1 MTPPISQIE
10 GLGMTEDLAETEL
23 QDMPLEEAESDP
35 VDDEYQTPVYNKMQ
49 VQDVVKREKQKAY
62 EKGRRAAMMEQ
73 EESQQQQQLGGMST
87 PSREEIQRLIAEQAP
102 QLLQDH
108 VNEMQAKHTVNSFV
122 NKMQAAEQKYPG
134 IQEKLNDLDYNT
146 ITPLIKM
153 ANDMENTGD
162 IINELMA
169 NPMKMGNLLA
179 LLYAQPKMAQ
189 KAMNDLSSS
198 IKTNEDAKAQEVQA
212 KDPMSQLKP
221 SQNAGMD
228 NGSLSVSDMRKMFR
242 K

>member
-1 MTPPISQIE
+1 
-10 GLGMTEDLAETEL
+10 MTEDLAETEL
-23 QDMPLEEAESDP
+23 QDTPLEEAESETA
-35 VDDEYQTPVYNKMQ
+35 DDDYQAPVYNKIQ

-73 EESQQQQQLGGMST
+73 QEQQQSLGGMST
-87 PSREEIQRLIAEQAP
+87 PSREEIQKLIAEQAP

-134 IQEKLNDLDYNT
+134 IQEKLNELDYNT

-162 IINELMA
+162 IVNELIT

-189 KAMNDLSSS
+189 KAMNDLSAS
-198 IKTNEDAKAQEVQA
+198 IKSNEDAKAQEAQA

-228 NGSLSVSDMRKMFR
+228 NGSLSVSDLRKMFR
-242 K
+242 

>member
-1 MTPPISQIE
+1 
-10 GLGMTEDLAETEL
+10 MTEDLAETEL
-23 QDMPLEEAESDP
+23 QDTPLEEAESETA
-35 VDDEYQTPVYNKMQ
+35 DDDYQAPVYNKMQ

-73 EESQQQQQLGGMST
+73 QEQQQSLGGMST
-87 PSREEIQRLIAEQAP
+87 PSREEIQKLIAEQAP

-122 NKMQAAEQKYPG
+122 NKMQVAEQKYPG
-134 IQEKLNDLDYNT
+134 IQEKLNELDYNT

-162 IINELMA
+162 IVNELIS

-189 KAMNDLSSS
+189 KAMNDLSAS
-198 IKTNEDAKAQEVQA
+198 IKTNEDAKAQEAQA

-228 NGSLSVSDMRKMFR
+228 DGSMSVSDLRKMFR
-242 K
+242 

>member
-1 MTPPISQIE
+1 
-10 GLGMTEDLAETEL
+10 MTEDLAETEL
-23 QDMPLEEAESDP
+23 QDDMPLEEAESEP
-35 VDDEYQTPVYNKMQ
+35 VDDDYQTPVYNKMQ

-62 EKGRRAAMMEQ
+62 EKGRRAALMDL
-73 EESQQQQQLGGMST
+73 QQQDTQNQSLGGMPS
-87 PSREEIQRLIAEQAP
+87 PSREEVQKLIAEQAP

-108 VNEMQAKHTVNSFV
+108 INEMQAKQTVNSFV
-122 NKMQAAEQKYPG
+122 NKMQVAEQKYPG
-134 IQEKLNDLDYNT
+134 IQEKLNELDYNT

-162 IINELMA
+162 IVNELMS

-189 KAMNDLSSS
+189 KAMNDLSVS
-198 IKTNEDAKAQEVQA
+198 IKTNEDAKAQEAQA

-242 K
+242 

>member
-1 MTPPISQIE
+1 
-10 GLGMTEDLAETEL
+10 MTEDLAETEL
-23 QDMPLEEAESDP
+23 QDMPLEEAESET
-35 VDDEYQTPVYNKMQ
+35 VDDEYQTPVYNKIQ

-62 EKGRRAAMMEQ
+62 EKGRRAAMMELQQ
-73 EESQQQQQLGGMST
+73 EQQPQSLGGMSA

-122 NKMQAAEQKYPG
+122 SKMQSAEQKYPG
-134 IQEKLNDLDYNT
+134 IQEKLNELDYNT

-162 IINELMA
+162 IVNELIT

-189 KAMNDLSSS
+189 RAMNDLSQS
-198 IKTNEDAKAQEVQA
+198 IKVNEDAKTQAAAA

-228 NGSLSVSDMRKMFR
+228 NGNMSVSDFRKMFR
-242 K
+242 